1 MGNGKQQIL
10 SYAHQYI
17 LALKECWYA
26 IVFTQLAL
34 LKRMQNEV
42 MDSEGRVV
50 KIMSFDILQSCNE
63 NQPNVPRMFGAL
75 VECDNLSAIP
85 NINQLLRIT
94 HIGNLISIH
103 PANIIS

>member
-1 MGNGKQQIL
+1 
-10 SYAHQYI
+10 
-17 LALKECWYA
+17 
-26 IVFTQLAL
+26 
-34 LKRMQNEV
+34 MQNEV

-85 NINQLLRIT
+85 N
-94 HIGNLISIH
+94 
-103 PANIIS
+103 